1 MKSGDEV
8 YKGSFNFPRCGWD
21 QKYADF
27 KRLSYRE
34 RVSCYSCLV
43 LYLHGE
49 SNDSI
54 NGILLENIDKE
65 IPIKFSLLITPVKDT
80 PSVNKTS
87 AISKLGN

>member
-1 MKSGDEV
+1 MTKCTKVHSISRGADEIKSMP
-8 YKGSFNFPRCGWD
+8 NI
-21 QKYADF
+21 

-54 NGILLENIDKE
+54 SGILLESIDKE
-65 IPIKFSLLITPVKDT
+65 IPINFSLLITPVKDT